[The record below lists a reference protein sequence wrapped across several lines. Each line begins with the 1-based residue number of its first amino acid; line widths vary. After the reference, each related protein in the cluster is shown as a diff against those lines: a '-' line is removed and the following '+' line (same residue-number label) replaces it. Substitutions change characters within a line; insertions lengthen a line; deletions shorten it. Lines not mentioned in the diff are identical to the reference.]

1 MSETRYHTIADQGA
15 AVDESREAAPAAAAL
30 STQPPTPSDT
40 GAPPPPT
47 ASDINSAPAGVP
59 GQDDNNQQDQPQA
72 EPVASETEGDGG
84 VRQGVKLCR
93 HVKEDGIFCHCPAL
107 GGRQYCYRHL
117 RLRGQQMRMARA
129 IAQCQPYQL
138 VLPPLEDMSAVQ
150 AALAHVT
157 AALTAGLLE
166 RRRAGLLLYAL
177 QQAASNLRFLA
188 RAQTEAA
195 ANASTTGAPPFSLVS
210 GERVGEQPQR
220 VVQEYPEFE
229 TEFGLPQGLDLTTPP
244 QVAFPPPQ
252 EATAWATAQTT
263 PQARPTMRWT
273 KEAIELEELENQR
286 PHLSEESYCKQS
298 RKVHDK
304 IHHQVAVEMRKRR
317 EAEWEAEAARRNAKE
332 EEKAQRWRSMDA
344 AQQRAFMEG
353 VMIGR
358 EEEAA
363 ERREQ
368 EARAKKPAAKV
379 GGEEAIIG
387 MQDGQTARD

>member
-188 RAQTEAA
+188 RAQTEAQTRPNIAPEAGQQPTAPEA
-195 ANASTTGAPPFSLVS
+195 A
-210 GERVGEQPQR
+210 EPQR
-220 VVQEYPEFE
+220 AVEAYPEFE
-229 TEFGLPQGLDLTTPP
+229 AEFGLPPGLDLTLPP

-252 EATAWATAQTT
+252 QATALATAQTT
-263 PQARPTMRWT
+263 PQARPRVYWT
-273 KEAIELEELENQR
+273 KEAIEQEELEQR
-286 PHLSEESYCKQS
+286 RSSLSEESYNQQS

-304 IHHQVAVEMRKRR
+304 IHNKVVVQMRKER
-317 EAEWEAEAARRNAKE
+317 EAEWEAEAARRK
-332 EEKAQRWRSMDA
+332 
-344 AQQRAFMEG
+344 
-353 VMIGR
+353 
-358 EEEAA
+358 
-363 ERREQ
+363 
-368 EARAKKPAAKV
+368 
-379 GGEEAIIG
+379 
-387 MQDGQTARD
+387 

>member
-1 MSETRYHTIADQGA
+1 M
-15 AVDESREAAPAAAAL
+15 
-30 STQPPTPSDT
+30 
-40 GAPPPPT
+40 
-47 ASDINSAPAGVP
+47 
-59 GQDDNNQQDQPQA
+59 
-72 EPVASETEGDGG
+72 
-84 VRQGVKLCR
+84 
-93 HVKEDGIFCHCPAL
+93 
-107 GGRQYCYRHL
+107 
-117 RLRGQQMRMARA
+117 
-129 IAQCQPYQL
+129 
-138 VLPPLEDMSAVQ
+138 
-150 AALAHVT
+150 
-157 AALTAGLLE
+157 
-166 RRRAGLLLYAL
+166 RRRVVVHP
-177 QQAASNLRFLA
+177 LA
-188 RAQTEAA
+188 RRDEQRR
-195 ANASTTGAPPFSLVS
+195 GAPPFSLVS

-379 GGEEAIIG
+379 GGEEAI
-387 MQDGQTARD
+387 RDAGWANCPRLKRLSEGNKEVTRKPLGLKRLRRKSL

>member
-220 VVQEYPEFE
+220 AVEEYPEFE
-229 TEFGLPQGLDLTTPP
+229 AEFGLPSGLDLTIPP
-244 QVAFPPPQ
+244 QVAFPPP
-252 EATAWATAQTT
+252 EKTDTWAGLTT
-263 PQARPTMRWT
+263 PQARPRVYWT
-273 KEAIELEELENQR
+273 KEDIELEELEQR
-286 PHLSEESYCKQS
+286 RSSLSEESYNQQS

-304 IHHQVAVEMRKRR
+304 IHNKVVVQMRHER

-332 EEKAQRWRSMDA
+332 EEKAQRWRSMDT

-353 VMIGR
+353 VRTGR

-363 ERREQ
+363 ERRQE

-387 MQDGQTARD
+387 MRDGQTARD